1 MKISDMY
8 GAAYDWAI
16 VQVADWLNERFGSN
30 YTYNDWRVLEPFA
43 IVNGFDFNENGDLT
57 SIPDTAVSAARKIAI
72 KSSKFLKIKRRSG
85 KIDTYEYKREDGQGS
100 VYEPAD
106 SDNWWSSYIVTPEGQ
121 LLSWT
126 TQGKYY
132 PSNNEFWIEDDAVE
146 GCGNIN
152 ASSYIDNGA
161 FGAIG
166 EVYTEE
172 ELKAMFNNLC
182 AEGDPIC
189 NTYDSFESWFED
201 TLESGLIQDAD
212 LDASTV
218 HRLAPDNYDAI
229 TSALEAAGCWYKYD
243 EDFDRIL
250 VLPDG
255 LDALDTAGVEY
266 TEV

>member
-16 VQVADWLNERFGSN
+16 VQVADWLNEKFGSN
-30 YTYNDWRVLEPFA
+30 YDYKDWRVLEPFA
-43 IVNGFDFNENGDLT
+43 IVNQFEFDENGDIVN
-57 SIPDTAVSAARKIAI
+57 IPEVVSASKRVIT
-72 KSSKFLKIKRRSG
+72 SSKLLKIKRRSG
-85 KIDTYEYKREDGQGS
+85 KIDTYEYKRADGQGD
-100 VYEPAD
+100 VYEPIDAG
-106 SDNWWSSYIVTPEGQ
+106 NWWSSYIVTPEGK

-126 TQGKYY
+126 TRGEYY
-132 PSNNEFWIEDDAVE
+132 PSNNEFWIEDDTVE
-146 GCGNIN
+146 GCGSIN

-166 EVYTEE
+166 EVYTRE

-201 TLESGLIQDAD
+201 SLDSGLIQDSD
-212 LDASTV
+212 LDANTV
-218 HRLAPDNYDAI
+218 HRLAPYNYDAI
-229 TSALEAAGCWYKYD
+229 ISALDAAGCWYKYD

-250 VLPDG
+250 VLPAALYA
-255 LDALDTAGVEY
+255 LDAAGIEY